1 MNILKNIFKTAAKK
15 SGIVFIVEDNPA
27 FAKTIQLFLTENFP
41 EIKEAKIFPVGETCI
56 MELNKN
62 PDLIIMDY
70 HLDSKY
76 YDAET
81 GLETIKKIRSV
92 KPDVNTLVL
101 SAQEK
106 IDVVIE
112 AVKENK
118 CSYIRKDV
126 NAFNKLDEIVSEI
139 YAA

>member
-1 MNILKNIFKTAAKK
+1 MNILKNIFKPATEK

-41 EIKEAKIFPVGETCI
+41 QIKKAQIFPVGETCV
-56 MELNKN
+56 MELDKN

-76 YDAET
+76 HDAET
-81 GLETIKKIRSV
+81 GLETIKKIRAA
-92 KPDVNTLVL
+92 KPKINTLVL

-112 AVKENK
+112 TVKENN
-118 CSYIRKDV
+118 CSYIKKDV
-126 NAFNKLDEIVSEI
+126 NAFKKLEEVVTEI

>member
-1 MNILKNIFKTAAKK
+1 MNILKNIFKPAAEK

-27 FAKTIQLFLTENFP
+27 FAKTIQSFLTENFP
-41 EIKEAKIFPVGETCI
+41 QIKKAHIFPVGEACV
-56 MELNKN
+56 MELHKN

-81 GLETIKKIRSV
+81 GLETIKKIRTV
-92 KPDVNTLVL
+92 KPEINTLVL

-112 AVKENK
+112 VVKENK
-118 CSYIRKDV
+118 CSYIKKDV
-126 NAFNKLDEIVSEI
+126 NAFKKLEEMVSEI